1 MHNYMNGNR
10 DSSSSTHNP
19 PPRPS
24 PPQTSQTQQHQQH
37 QTHQQ
42 QQQQH
47 HQQQQHR
54 QNGYTF
60 QHTSIFITIKNWF
73 DFCLHWYWKYQLF
86 GDWLTSVYS
95 KWDLSF
101 LTLSMLFGIF
111 LTINIYNIDKDST
124 LRKWWNV
131 KCCKMSKIISFIVY
145 FQPGITKPPSPVF
158 YRGWVWKNYFH
169 GRRGYNEKLTKNF
182 CWNIWRHVAHTYCS
196 SIIVEQDWPRASMSI
211 GSFRIT
217 VTS

>member
-54 QNGYTF
+54 QNGYIYF
-60 QHTSIFITIKNWF
+60 SIPVYSLQSKMVWF
-73 DFCLHWYWKYQLF
+73 LSSLILKIPVF
-86 GDWLTSVYS
+86 GDWLTSVHS

-101 LTLSMLFGIF
+101 LTLSALFGIF
-111 LTINIYNIDKDST
+111 LTINIHNIYKDST
-124 LRKWWNV
+124 LQKWWNV
-131 KCCKMSKIISFIVY
+131 KYCKMSKIISFIVY

-211 GSFRIT
+211 GSFQKT

>member
-24 PPQTSQTQQHQQH
+24 PPQTSQTQQHQ
-37 QTHQQ
+37 THQQ

-54 QNGYTF
+54 QNGYIF
-60 QHTSIFITIKNWF
+60 QHTSIFITIQNWF
-73 DFCLHWYWKYQLF
+73 NFCLHWYWKYQLF
-86 GDWLTSVYS
+86 GDLLISVYS

-101 LTLSMLFGIF
+101 WTLSMLFGIF
-111 LTINIYNIDKDST
+111 LTINIHNIYKDST
-124 LRKWWNV
+124 LQKWWNV
-131 KCCKMSKIISFIVY
+131 KYCKMSKIISFIVY
-145 FQPGITKPPSPVF
+145 FQPSITKPPTPVF